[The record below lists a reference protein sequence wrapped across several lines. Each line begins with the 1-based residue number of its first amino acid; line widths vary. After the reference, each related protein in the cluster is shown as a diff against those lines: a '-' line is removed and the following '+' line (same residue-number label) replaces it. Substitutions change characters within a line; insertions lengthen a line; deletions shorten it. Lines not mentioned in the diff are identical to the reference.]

1 MTRAASLV
9 PAEGPK
15 SAVVKISGLLLDL
28 LLLLVAYAI
37 GVYIR
42 AQSALVS
49 GVKLT
54 SDDPLLHYM
63 ITKQLIETGSMP
75 RYWPLGWHPW
85 SYDPAQVLPV
95 LHYYLGALLYKLAS
109 LIKPGVSV
117 LEVVV
122 YTPAFFAP
130 LAAIPVYLAAKL
142 LWQGRRVPAFV
153 AAMFMSVGF
162 PSIMRTIAG
171 FYRHEQFALP
181 FLAASFYF
189 TLAAMKSDDDGKALL
204 YAALSGASLVC
215 AAGLWAGFR
224 ALYDGYPLFLLA
236 LIAMGKANTRDFYA
250 LALPSGYVVLSSLGL
265 YPHLVRR
272 RLYVGVETTLVY
284 GALLAGILY
293 LCWPKVSKPALKK
306 IDRRLV
312 ALVGFAA
319 VVGAMFALGAYKPLT
334 ARLLR
339 VVAPWI
345 ELPKGSVVETVAE
358 HRPGAL
364 GDAMKVLMFP
374 TLLGLGLML
383 LERWKE
389 KDHLMLAYFSVL
401 TLYFAFSIVRL
412 PPLAAPFISLSAA
425 YLSNRAWDA
434 FESKFRQLGYIGR
447 KGRKRVRVSFS
458 RKIKVLALPLIMLTL
473 VGALPIAGTAYRS
486 YQMSRSYRLGF
497 TPGWNEALEWLH
509 ENASGTVAIC
519 WWDYGYWLAYGSNV
533 TTLADGL
540 TINSTQI
547 RLIARGFMGTEEDL
561 LNLAMQFNASYVV
574 IDLLGE
580 LYDPYSRQFLSPHGG
595 KWLAIGWIAGEFE
608 YSPYREPMKFGEY
621 DIPRLFEYVSEAQ
634 RYWPTDYALQKSLF
648 KLGLY
653 ALSSFYN
660 QTSSVTPELFDL
672 VFIGGRSAGVPNVA
686 IYKVKGIDG

>member
-1 MTRAASLV
+1 M

-15 SAVVKISGLLLDL
+15 GALDRLRGCLLDFL
-28 LLLLVAYAI
+28 LIVVAYAV

-42 AQSALVS
+42 VQSALVS

-63 ITKQLIETGSMP
+63 ITKQLVETGSLP

-95 LHYYLGALLYKLAS
+95 LHYYLGAFLYKLAS
-109 LIKPGVSV
+109 LINPEITV

-130 LAAIPVYLAAKL
+130 LAVIPIYLAAKL
-142 LWQGRRVPAFV
+142 LWQGRRVPSFV

-162 PSIMRTIAG
+162 PSVMRTIAG

-189 TLAAMKSDDDGKALL
+189 TLAAMKAEEEGRSLL
-204 YAALSGASLVC
+204 YAGLSGAMLVC

-224 ALYDGYPLFLLA
+224 AVYDGYPLFLLA
-236 LIAMGKANTRDFYA
+236 LIAMNNASTQDFYA

-272 RLYVGVETTLVY
+272 KLYVGAETTLVY
-284 GALLAGILY
+284 GALVAGILY
-293 LCWPKVSKPALKK
+293 LWWPKVSKPEFKK
-306 IDRRLV
+306 IDRRLI
-312 ALVGFAA
+312 ALAGFAA
-319 VVGAMFALGAYKPLT
+319 VVGTMFALGAYKPLT

-339 VVAPWI
+339 VITPWI
-345 ELPKGSVVETVAE
+345 ELPRGSVVETVAE

-364 GDAMKVLMFP
+364 GNAMRVLMFP

-383 LERWKE
+383 LERWRE
-389 KDHLMLAYFSVL
+389 KDHLLVAYFSVL
-401 TLYFAFSIVRL
+401 TLYFAASIVRL
-412 PPLAAPFISLSAA
+412 PPLAAPFVSLSAA
-425 YLSNRAWDA
+425 YLSNRVWDA
-434 FESKFRQLGYIGR
+434 WESKIRQLGYIG
-447 KGRKRVRVSFS
+447 KKKSKKRTRISFS
-458 RKIKVLALPLIMLTL
+458 RKVKVLALPLVMIIL
-473 VGALPIAGTAYRS
+473 VAALPIAGTAYRS
-486 YQMSRSYRLGF
+486 YQLSRHYTLGF
-497 TPGWNEALEWLH
+497 TPGWDEALEWLH
-509 ENASGTVAIC
+509 ENASGAVAIS

-533 TTLADGL
+533 ATLADGL

-547 RLIARGFMGTEEDL
+547 RLIAKGFMGTERDL

-574 IDLLGE
+574 IDLVGE
-580 LYDPYSRQFLSPHGG
+580 LYDRYTHQFLSPHGG

-608 YSPYREPMKFGEY
+608 YSPYREPREFAEY

-648 KLGLY
+648 KLGLN

-660 QTSSVTPELFDL
+660 QTYGPTPELFEL